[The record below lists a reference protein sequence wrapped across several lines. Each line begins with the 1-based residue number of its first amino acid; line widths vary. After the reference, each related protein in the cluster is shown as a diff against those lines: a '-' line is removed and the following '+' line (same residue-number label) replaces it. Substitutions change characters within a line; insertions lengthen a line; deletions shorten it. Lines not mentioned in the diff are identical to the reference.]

1 MIVYFSY
8 IADLQG
14 VWIGMDYFGLE
25 GQVIGIDMFVGLIR
39 VNAGG
44 MGLDW

>member
-14 VWIGMDYFGLE
+14 YWIGMDYFGLS
-25 GQVIGIDMFVGLIR
+25 GQVIGIGDVLGVIR
-39 VNAGG
+39 VNAG
-44 MGLDW
+44 DRI